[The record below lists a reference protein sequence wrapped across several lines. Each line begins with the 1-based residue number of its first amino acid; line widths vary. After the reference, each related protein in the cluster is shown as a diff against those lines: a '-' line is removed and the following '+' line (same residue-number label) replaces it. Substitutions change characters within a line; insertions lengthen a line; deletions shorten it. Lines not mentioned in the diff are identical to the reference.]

1 MTRAWRA
8 GRHLARLL
16 SIAAILA
23 RYDAVFPLERVNGTR
38 WIVAL
43 FRIFRRRD
51 RKLRNLRPG
60 QRLALALQAM
70 GPSFIKLG
78 QALATRADLIGEEM
92 SGDLAE
98 LQDRLP
104 PFPTSEARAAIE
116 RELGKP
122 VAELYAAFDDE
133 PVAAASIAQVHFA
146 RTAEGEA
153 VAVKVLR
160 PGIAAAMAR
169 DLDFFAWLAQ
179 LAERWQPS
187 LRRLKPVAVV
197 ETLADSVRIE
207 MDLRLEAA
215 AADELREN
223 FAGDDG
229 FRVPKIDWTRT
240 ARRVLTLERVGG
252 IRADDRA
259 GLLAAGFDLHDL
271 LARAA
276 ANFFYQVFRDGFF
289 HADMH
294 PGNLFIAP
302 DGALIAVDFGIM
314 GRLDRASR
322 FYLADMLV
330 AFLNRDY
337 RRVAEV
343 HFEAGY
349 VPRSQSL
356 DNFAQAARAIGEP
369 IFGRPLAEISL
380 GRLLAQ
386 LFEVTEQ
393 FEMETQPQLLLLQKT
408 MVLIEGIGRQLD
420 PGTNMW
426 LLARPLVEEWMR
438 ANRGPEARIADIV
451 TQSAELVER
460 LPVTLRRIEDV
471 LTIIANEGGVPL
483 HPDAL
488 EALAKRGAIDLVGL
502 PLWIIAIALAA
513 IAIAL
518 W

>member
-1 MTRAWRA
+1 MTRALRA

-38 WIVAL
+38 WLIVL

-51 RKLRNLRPG
+51 RKLRGARPG

-78 QALATRADLIGEEM
+78 QSLATRADLIGEEVA
-92 SGDLAE
+92 SDLAE

-104 PFPTSEARAAIE
+104 PFPTEEARAAIE

-122 VAELYAAFDDE
+122 IAELYAAFDDG

-146 RTAEGEA
+146 RTTEGEA

-169 DLDFFAWLAQ
+169 DLDFFRWLAQ
-179 LAERWQPS
+179 QAERWQPS

-197 ETLADSVRIE
+197 ETLAESVRIE

-215 AADELREN
+215 AADELRQN

-229 FRVPKIDWTRT
+229 FRVPRVDWART
-240 ARRVLTLERVGG
+240 ARRVLTSERVGG

-259 GLLAAGFDLHDL
+259 ALLAAGFDLRDL

-294 PGNLFIAP
+294 PGNLFIDP
-302 DGALIAVDFGIM
+302 DGALVAVDFGIM

-420 PGTNMW
+420 PNT
-426 LLARPLVEEWMR
+426 
-438 ANRGPEARIADIV
+438 
-451 TQSAELVER
+451 
-460 LPVTLRRIEDV
+460 
-471 LTIIANEGGVPL
+471 
-483 HPDAL
+483 
-488 EALAKRGAIDLVGL
+488 
-502 PLWIIAIALAA
+502 
-513 IAIAL
+513 
-518 W
+518 